1 MNTKLLLGLSCML
14 GVLAAGMSVLVSAG
28 GMESSSWPSEQK
40 KASPE
45 TATALYDQGMK
56 ADKAGDFKTALDL
69 FQRALKKD
77 DNNPEIINMVA
88 HSERK
93 LGKINEAIIDYW
105 NALKLRPKFPEARE
119 YMGEAYIQAVLLE
132 LETLKSY
139 GKDGE
144 EQRDDLLK
152 AFKDAADKAK

>member
-1 MNTKLLLGLSCML
+1 MDNRLAVRISYML
-14 GVLAAGMSVLVSAG
+14 CILAAGMTVLVTAA
-28 GMESSSWPSEQK
+28 GMESSSWSSEEK
-40 KASPE
+40 KAAPE
-45 TATALYDQGMK
+45 TATTLYDQGMK

-77 DNNPEIINMVA
+77 ENNPEIINMIA

-93 LGKINEAIIDYW
+93 TGKVNEAIIDYW
-105 NALKLRPKFPEARE
+105 KALKLRPKFPEARE

-132 LETLKSY
+132 LETLKNY

-144 EQRDDLLK
+144 EQREDLLK
-152 AFKDAADKAK
+152 AFKDAAEKVK